1 MVIAVIGASALY
13 LLFGWLLSSIL
24 ASLYS
29 EAKGYGDRIGLA
41 SGLILNPVGVLIWL
55 LAPPKPDS
63 DWVVVGPRPV
73 VRIATWIVTI
83 VGFLAGILAIVALF
97 TSDDASVVALIAGAV
112 IALGIGV
119 GGVLTLAAAGEG
131 PKDETAVAPLA

>member
-63 DWVVVGPRPV
+63 DWVVVGPRPI
-73 VRIATWIVTI
+73 VRVATWIVTI
-83 VGFLAGILAIVALF
+83 VGFVGGIAAIIALL
-97 TSDDASVVALIAGAV
+97 TSDANLVALIAGAV

-131 PKDETAVAPLA
+131 PKGETEAAPLL

>member
-73 VRIATWIVTI
+73 VRVATWIVTI
-83 VGFLAGILAIVALF
+83 VGFVVGVGMIVALL
-97 TSDDASVVALIAGAV
+97 TSADVGPVALIAGAV
-112 IALGIGV
+112 ISFGIGV

-131 PKDETAVAPLA
+131 PKDETQAAPLL